1 MRNIILTGATGYIGR
16 KLLARLTKQGYP
28 VAVIVRESSAR
39 INSLPENVENIFYDG
54 TVDSLAKGMKDKT
67 SALVIHIASLFLTQ
81 HKPADITY
89 LIDSNIK
96 FPCHLLEAMYACN
109 LKEFINTGTSWQ
121 HFENGDYNPVNLYA
135 ASKQAFVDLLK
146 FYQEAY
152 KFKAITLELFD
163 TFGPNDERRKLFH
176 LLQEAAQTGKE
187 LKMSP
192 GEQLLDIVYIDD
204 VLNAYEI
211 AIDKSGSLTGVF
223 TVASGKL
230 YSLQEI
236 VAIYSKISQKK
247 LNIEFSALPYRLREV
262 MKPWEHHK
270 NLPGWACQFSL
281 EDGIKKILCQEKLNH
296 LAK

>member
-1 MRNIILTGATGYIGR
+1 MRHIILTGATGYIGR
-16 KLLARLTKQGYP
+16 KLLDRLVERGYP
-28 VAVIVRESSAR
+28 VSVVVRETSPR
-39 INSLPENVENIFYDG
+39 LDSLPAAIEKIFYDG
-54 TVDSLAKGMKDKT
+54 TVDSLVKGMKEKS

-81 HKPADITY
+81 HRPEDISQ

-96 FPCHLLEAMYACN
+96 FPCHLLEAMHACN

-121 HFENGDYNPVNLYA
+121 HFENCDYNPVNLYA
-135 ASKQAFVDLLK
+135 ASKQAFADLLK

-152 KFKAITLELFD
+152 EFNAITLELFD
-163 TFGPNDERRKLFH
+163 TFGPDDERKKLFR
-176 LLQEAAQTGKE
+176 LLQETAQTGKE

-192 GEQLLDIVYIDD
+192 GEQLLDIVYIED

-211 AIDKSGSLTGVF
+211 AIKESGHLTGIF

-230 YSLQEI
+230 YSLREI
-236 VAIYSKISQKK
+236 VAIYSKVSQKE
-247 LNIEFSALPYRLREV
+247 LNIAFSALPYRLREV

-270 NLPGWACQFSL
+270 YLPGWACQFSL
-281 EDGIKKILCQEKLNH
+281 EVGIKKTLCQEKPSH